1 MKKQLYIRNL
11 VTILVVACIS
21 VFYISCKKNANSIA
35 DKNSDQDV
43 SKAKAWYE
51 ALYNNRLPGTTVAS
65 TGGAVENR
73 DLSQLIKPDWTHS
86 TVYKKFNSNVIEM
99 SIDPSSTKLS
109 SAIKN
114 GTTNQIISNKEYSR
128 SSYVFLNNGTNYQ
141 AYVMTLIA
149 DSSYVKNDP
158 TKLANNTYKKRDAD
172 YSGLVLYFTPRGEY
186 VNGYRYKNGKLINT
200 KRKIPGGNVTNDM
213 PVEGGCWYYYMIQ
226 YGPDGSA
233 INYRYMYTICEPTG
247 GNSSGGSG
255 EGVPPPCPGQSP
267 TGPTSVRGG
276 NAVNS
281 EPVEGGDPGD
291 GGGFPAPTPCGVPVG
306 PTKEQKLEEFAKKI
320 DSSRL
325 SPCISR
331 VVGKL
336 NYIDHLCMPNLVTLF
351 SGDTP
356 GYNWILVGRPGAS
369 NFNAATLTEYD
380 TETKSVATIFYTDNF
395 KGGSDLAVAKTILH
409 ESVHAYL
416 VAYFSIDSLVAS
428 KTYSQLVDDFGK
440 SKKLND
446 AQHNEMVNQ
455 FVGSIA
461 GNLITYGKNQGY
473 NLPDQ
478 FYYDLSWG
486 GLQGTKAFTNL
497 SLKVQ
502 KRINDVILSE
512 QSGKD
517 SEGKISAPKG
527 KTSGGC

>member
-1 MKKQLYIRNL
+1 MKKQLHIKNL
-11 VTILVVACIS
+11 LLILVITCIS
-21 VFYISCKKNANSIA
+21 IFYISCKKNANSIA

-43 SKAKAWYE
+43 DKAKAWYE
-51 ALYNNRLPGTTVAS
+51 AQYNNKLPGTTVAS
-65 TGGAVENR
+65 TGGAVDNR
-73 DLSQLIKPDWTHS
+73 DLSQLIKPDWKNPS
-86 TVYKKFNSNVIEM
+86 VYKKFNNDVIEM
-99 SIDPSSTKLS
+99 SIDPTSTKLS
-109 SAIKN
+109 SALKN

-128 SSYVFLNNGTNYQ
+128 SSYIFLNNGTNYQ

-158 TKLANNTYKKRDAD
+158 SKLANNTYKKRDVD

-200 KRKIPGGNVTNDM
+200 KRKIAGGVVTNDAPSE
-213 PVEGGCWYYYMIQ
+213 PVCWYYFMVS
-226 YGPDGSA
+226 YGLDGSPVA
-233 INYRYMYTICEPTG
+233 YRFLYSSCEAFAG
-247 GNSSGGSG
+247 GGGSG
-255 EGVPPPCPGQSP
+255 GGEGAPPPCPGQSP
-267 TGPTSVRGG
+267 TGTSSVRGG

-281 EPVEGGDPGD
+281 EPPIDGGGPGD
-291 GGGFPAPTPCGVPVG
+291 GGGFPAPAPCGVPQ
-306 PTKEQKLEEFAKKI
+306 TREQKAEEFVKKI
-320 DSSRL
+320 DSSNL
-325 SPCISR
+325 TPCVSK

-336 NYIDHLCMPNLVTLF
+336 TNIDHLCMPNMVTLF

-356 GYNWILVGRPGAS
+356 GYNWNMIARTGPS
-369 NFNAATLTEYD
+369 KFNAITISEYD
-380 TETKSVATIFYTDNF
+380 DVNKTVNTVFYTDNF
-395 KGGSDLAVAKTILH
+395 KGGSDLAIAKTILH

-416 VAYFSIDSLVAS
+416 VAYFNLDQTSAN
-428 KTYSQLVDDFGK
+428 KTYSEYVEDYAK
-440 SKKLND
+440 SKNMND
-446 AQHNEMVNQ
+446 AQHNEMVNK
-455 FVGSIA
+455 FVGSVA

-478 FYYDLSWG
+478 FYYDLAWG

-497 SLKVQ
+497 SDKVQ

-527 KTSGGC
+527 KTTGGC